1 MEEPKN
7 KPYVSFRASV
17 DIAMGFLYMFIS
29 FYCMSLTMI
38 IEEYG
43 KATVYTLGVLFILYG
58 LFRLYRGLIKL
69 KELFIKPTRSRSNYR
84 KDNS

>member
-7 KPYVSFRASV
+7 KPYVSFRATV

-29 FYCMSLTMI
+29 FYCMTLPMI
-38 IEEYG
+38 LEEYG
-43 KATVYTLGVLFILYG
+43 KATVYTLGGLFILYG
-58 LFRLYRGLIKL
+58 LFRLFRGLTKL
-69 KELFIKPTRSRSNYR
+69 KDLFLKPPQSRIHYR